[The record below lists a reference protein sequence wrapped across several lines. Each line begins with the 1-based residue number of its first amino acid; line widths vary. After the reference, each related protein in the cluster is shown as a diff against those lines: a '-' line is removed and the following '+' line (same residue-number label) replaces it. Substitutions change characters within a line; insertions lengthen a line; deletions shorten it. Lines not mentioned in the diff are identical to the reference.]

1 MTTATKDYEVIDSNG
16 KRVRRDGILQ
26 DGDVMVTRMTMMDG
40 SPHPSFGAAAA
51 LAEAVKRNERFDAS
65 HGVGY
70 KPGYS
75 TQDAGPAGF
84 TAREARDAKMRDA
97 WKNPAPVIVEDKA
110 NKPPAVVLPTA
121 SDAELAAARDAAVAA
136 RDKRTEAAWHH

>member
-40 SPHPSFGAAAA
+40 SPHLSFGAAAA

-65 HGVGY
+65 HGVGH

-97 WKNPAPVIVEDKA
+97 WKNPPALVVEDKA
-110 NKPPAVVLPTA
+110 AKPATVVPPTA
-121 SDAELAAARDAAVAA
+121 PKEQLAAARDAVVAA
-136 RDKRTEAAWHH
+136 RDKRTEAAWQH